1 MIEGEERE
9 EKKEKRDEEQN
20 KNERSKHTQC
30 TPSSVKEKWHCLGPG
45 MLRGHWLRLTARRNA
60 ISGRPLAK
68 LTARIHYC
76 MTVGIFNMYFAYYLS
91 TRLIGN
97 WPFVW
102 GLFMVAWGCM
112 IGRSRNCPNLPANF
126 EYYPTHT

>member
-45 MLRGHWLRLTARRNA
+45 MLRGHWLRLTVRRNA

-68 LTARIHYC
+68 LTVRIHC
-76 MTVGIFNMYFAYYLS
+76 MAVGTFNISRITSLLVQLAIG
-91 TRLIGN
+91 RLFGA
-97 WPFVW
+97 VY
-102 GLFMVAWGCM
+102 GCM
-112 IGRSRNCPNLPANF
+112 GR
-126 EYYPTHT
+126 

>member
-1 MIEGEERE
+1 MREKSERQKGINE
-9 EKKEKRDEEQN
+9 TRSRIRMKEVNRPNAPLLQ
-20 KNERSKHTQC
+20 SKQ
-30 TPSSVKEKWHCLGPG
+30 KWHCLGPG

-68 LTARIHYC
+68 LIARIHYC
-76 MTVGIFNMYFAYYLS
+76 MTVGVFNMYFAYYLS
-91 TRLIGN
+91 TRSIGN

-112 IGRSRNCPNLPANF
+112 IGRSRNCPNLAANF